1 MIGKSELKYLRTH
14 SSNTHLLL
22 LKKIHILG
30 ALGAGVTT
38 LGKALA
44 ERLGFSHFDVDDY
57 VWFTGDDLPYR
68 RKRNPE
74 HRRRLLQQ
82 DLEKSEAWVLSGAL
96 CGWGDVFVPS
106 FEMVVH
112 LWLPVEVRLAR
123 IRERETRR
131 YGAERLA
138 PGGDLHLVFEKFLT
152 WSANYDV
159 DKENIRSRASELRWL
174 QQLTCPVLKIEA
186 EMPLEKSVE
195 FVLKNCSPLHPTS

>member
-1 MIGKSELKYLRTH
+1 LQ
-14 SSNTHLLL
+14 

-30 ALGAGVTT
+30 APGSGVTT

-44 ERLGFSHFDVDDY
+44 ERLGFSHFDTDDY

-74 HRRRLLQQ
+74 HRRQLLQL
-82 DLEKSEAWVLSGAL
+82 DLEKSDTGVLSGAL
-96 CGWGDVFVPS
+96 CGWGDVFVPK
-106 FEMVVH
+106 FEMVVY

-138 PGGDLHLVFEKFLT
+138 AGGDLHLVFEKFLT

-159 DKENIRSRASELRWL
+159 DNANIRSRASELRWL
-174 QQLTCPVLKIEA
+174 QQLTCPVLKIEE
-186 EMPLEKSVE
+186 EMPVEELVE
-195 FVLKNCSPLHPTS
+195 FVLKNLSLEHLTS